1 MPLPWWKGGL
11 RLGALAALVI
21 GLPGA
26 LPAQVTLGAD
36 AGVFSAYVWRGLS
49 LTNRPVLQPD
59 AWLSVPA
66 GGGSFLLSGWAN
78 VDLGRYNDPSDE
90 LSEGGGTGSLNV
102 TEVDLTAEYGHG
114 LGAGLS
120 GAVGAIV
127 YLFPND
133 AGFTDDLNT
142 TEIYGRLQASRL
154 PLAPKVTVWYDVN
167 KVKGAYIEANVSQAL
182 PIKALPI
189 TLGATAAFSA
199 GQAVNRADPGEVANF
214 KENGFVHGDL
224 YATASLAAG
233 PVTIAPAVH
242 FHLCNDEFVKVTSPT
257 STSDAKL
264 WAGFSVSW
272 SRALGATRAE

>member
-1 MPLPWWKGGL
+1 MPLPRGKGGL
-11 RLGALAALVI
+11 GVLGLATLAT

-59 AWLSVPA
+59 GWLSVPVA
-66 GGGSFLLSGWAN
+66 GGSFLLSGWAN
-78 VDLGRYNDPSDE
+78 VDLGRYDDASDE

-114 LGAGLS
+114 LGGGVT
-120 GAVGAIV
+120 GAVGAIL

-142 TEIYGRLQASRL
+142 TEIYGRLQASKL

-167 KVKGAYIEANVSQAL
+167 KVKGAYIEANLSQGL
-182 PIKALPI
+182 PIKALPVTI
-189 TLGATAAFSA
+189 GATAAFSA
-199 GQAVNRADPGEVANF
+199 GQAVNRSDPSEVANF
-214 KENGFVHGDL
+214 KDNGFVHGDL
-224 YATASLAAG
+224 YATASITAG
-233 PVTIAPAVH
+233 PVSIAPAVH
-242 FHLCNDEFVKVTSPT
+242 FHVCRDDFVKVTSPT

-264 WAGFSVSW
+264 WAGFTLSW
-272 SRALGATRAE
+272 SRALGAPRAE